1 MGREKLILIPSEKM
15 DHNKK
20 EDRNEHGLVRMSK
33 IARDSLGFDRSVE
46 IYPETDSTEKRLG
59 GAMLLEI
66 FQAFSEDIKKARA
79 DGMTEND
86 LKRAGFV
93 TTKTFQKITGSGDRI
108 PQKNIWVT
116 KDVNDTVIGAD
127 PEFILFDSDG
137 NVVRANNVL
146 SFNGPIGC
154 DGAMAEI
161 RPQPAISPEG
171 LVENIRVLLAD
182 DRYVSSIKPYK
193 WYAGCYYKDDNR
205 DYPIGGHIHIGNP
218 IQVARI
224 DSDRRVDFFK
234 SFNKILDELLS
245 IPMIKIDGTTSG
257 RARRTE
263 CTMGKY
269 GYFGEFR
276 TCNGRLEHRT
286 LSGMWLMHPT
296 LSTLVLGTAKAIID
310 EVYRH
315 VADKD
320 FDLEYMFPRKFR
332 GGGVWSDGFEQWGEI
347 PLVADIGCTL
357 SSKAMIDYLHKSDAN
372 KISPKFLKAWRDR
385 MRRLST
391 YKMYSTYIEGLYD
404 VLVNSVKTFHNCNKS
419 IQRNWL
425 EGAKF
430 LS

>member
-1 MGREKLILIPSEKM
+1 MARERLTLIPSEKM
-15 DHNKK
+15 DQNKK
-20 EDRNEHGLVRMSK
+20 EGRNEHGLVRMSK
-33 IARDSLGFDRSVE
+33 TARETLGFDENVE
-46 IYPETDSTEKRLG
+46 IYPDTKSTEKRLG
-59 GAMLLEI
+59 GAMLLNI

-79 DGMTEND
+79 NGISEEE
-86 LKRAGFV
+86 LSRAGFV
-93 TTKTFQKITGSGDRI
+93 TTKTFQKITGSGD
-108 PQKNIWVT
+108 KNPYKSIWIT

-127 PEFILFDSDG
+127 PEFILFDND
-137 NVVRANNVL
+137 NNIVRANNVL

-161 RPQPAISPEG
+161 RPKPAISPEE

-182 DRYVSSIKPYK
+182 NKHVNSIKPYR
-193 WYAGCYYKDDNR
+193 WVAGCYYKDVNR

-224 DSDRRVDFFK
+224 EGGRREDFFR

-245 IPMIKIDGTTSG
+245 VPMIKIDGTASG

-276 TCNGRLEHRT
+276 LCNGRLEHRT
-286 LSGMWLMHPT
+286 LSGMWLMHPV

-315 VADKD
+315 VADKN
-320 FDLEYMFPRKFR
+320 FDLEYMYPTKLRNAHIWEEDFNH
-332 GGGVWSDGFEQWGEI
+332 WGEI
-347 PLVADIGCTL
+347 PLVNDIGCNL
-357 SSKAMIDYLHKSDAN
+357 SSKSMIELLHKSDVN
-372 KISPKFLKAWRDR
+372 RISTKFLKAWWGR
-385 MRRLST
+385 MKKLTT
-391 YKMYSTYIEGLYD
+391 YNMYSTYIDGLYE
-404 VLVNSVKTFHNCNKS
+404 VLKNSTKTFQDYDKTL
-419 IQRNWL
+419 QKNWL

-430 LS
+430 LN

>member
-1 MGREKLILIPSEKM
+1 MAREKLILIPSEKM
-15 DHNKK
+15 DLNKK

-33 IARDSLGFDRSVE
+33 VARDSLGFDRSVE
-46 IYPETDSTEKRLG
+46 IYPDTNNTEKRVG
-59 GAMLLEI
+59 GAMLLDI

-79 DGMTEND
+79 DGISDAD
-86 LKRAGFV
+86 LKRVGFV
-93 TTKTFQKITGSGDRI
+93 TTKTFQKVTGSEDRI
-108 PQKNIWVT
+108 PQKSIWIT

-127 PEFILFDSDG
+127 PEFILFDNDG

-146 SFNGPIGC
+146 SHTGLIGS

-161 RPQPAISPEG
+161 RPKPAISPEG

-182 DRYVSSIKPYK
+182 DNHVKNIKPFQ
-193 WYAGCYYKDDNR
+193 WLAGCYYKDHNR

-224 DSDRRVDFFK
+224 EMERRVDLFK

-245 IPMIKIDGTTSG
+245 IPMTKIDGTVSG

-276 TCNGRLEHRT
+276 MCNGRLEHRT
-286 LSGMWLMHPT
+286 LSGMWLMHPD

-320 FDLEYMFPRKFR
+320 FDLEYMFPRKLR
-332 GGGVWSDGFEQWGEI
+332 GNNVWTEDFNHWGEI
-347 PLVADIGCTL
+347 PLVNDIGCTL

-372 KISPKFLKAWRDR
+372 KISPKFLKTWLER
-385 MRRLST
+385 MKRLST
-391 YKMYSTYIEGLYD
+391 YKMYAKYIDGLHD
-404 VLVNSVKTFHNCNKS
+404 VLKNGVKTFQNCNKS
-419 IQRNWL
+419 LQKNWL

-430 LS
+430 LN